1 MSLELALLLS
11 RNGNRNK
18 KSLKSETKITFD
30 AAQQKCPF
38 TVNLP
43 VLVRSLSDQV
53 KTVGLVSAADFK
65 AAAIEAETH
74 LEAEQAQLR
83 KK

>member
-11 RNGNRNK
+11 RKTATGTREFEGK
-18 KSLKSETKITFD
+18 KITFD

-43 VLVRSLSDQV
+43 VIA
-53 KTVGLVSAADFK
+53 GL
-65 AAAIEAETH
+65 
-74 LEAEQAQLR
+74 R
-83 KK
+83 